1 VTTNVSAS
9 DAATAH
15 DGAAQRKIANRLR
28 RARASSMRSS
38 PPLRRESPVATS

>member
-15 DGAAQRKIANRLR
+15 DGAARKIANRLR
-28 RARASSMRSS
+28 RAAE
-38 PPLRRESPVATS
+38 LDAVIAAVEEGKPVATS